1 MGPAPTAKSKIGF
14 FARLGLL
21 LGPAGIVLVF
31 FPRPHARQALPLLA
45 ADSKAGILCFSFGDG
60 QGEMRLVPAGRD
72 GSAAV
77 RLRLSGTGPDLTGVL
92 FDELGSALRRSR
104 ETESRRKDP

>member
-1 MGPAPTAKSKIGF
+1 MAEANERVYLCEKTV
-14 FARLGLL
+14 LL
-21 LGPAGIVLVF
+21 NSLYDLLE
-31 FPRPHARQALPLLA
+31 QLALPLLA

-77 RLRLSGTGPDLTGVL
+77 RLRLSGTGPDLAGVL